1 MPVVLAE
8 MAVTSKPEVIV
19 LGCSAGGLTAL
30 HRLLGGLS
38 RPLPIPMVVVCHSGS
53 EDMRM
58 FCELLHSRSGLPVTE
73 AEERMKPMAGHIHV
87 APSGYHL
94 LIEQD
99 GRFALSVDPRVA
111 FSRPSIDVLF
121 ESAAAVWRE
130 RLLAVL
136 LTGANADGA
145 VGSVRVRSWGGTLI
159 VEDPGTAQEPAM
171 PAAALALAGADHCL
185 TLADIPPLLELL
197 CHP

>member
-1 MPVVLAE
+1 M
-8 MAVTSKPEVIV
+8 VI
-19 LGCSAGGLTAL
+19 
-30 HRLLGGLS
+30 
-38 RPLPIPMVVVCHSGS
+38 VCHSGS
-53 EDMRM
+53 EDMRV
-58 FCELLHSRSGLPVTE
+58 FCELLQGRSGLPVQE
-73 AEERMKPMAGHIHV
+73 AEERMLPAPGHIYV

-94 LIEQD
+94 LIEHD

-145 VGSVRVRSWGGTLI
+145 EGSARVRSCGGRL
-159 VEDPGTAQEPAM
+159 VVQDPETAQVPAM
-171 PAAALALAGADHCL
+171 PAAALELAGADHCL
-185 TLADIPPLLELL
+185 ALADIPTLLELL